1 MCASYICSFG
11 QSAVFLVGGETMN
24 DSVTPLLVHSGDI
37 VVMSGQARR
46 CYHGVPRIVPALI
59 KPWTDDTWENT
70 PCGRYL
76 DSSRI
81 NMNIRQVLLPG
92 QTSVEYEK

>member
-1 MCASYICSFG
+1 MFYSFG
-11 QSAVFLVGGETMN
+11 QSAVFLVGGETT
-24 DSVTPLLVHSGDI
+24 DDPVTPMLLHSGDI
-37 VVMSGQARR
+37 VVMSGQARK
-46 CYHGVPRIVPALI
+46 CYHGVPRIVLAPT
-59 KPWTDDTWENT
+59 KPWTGDDWENT

-92 QTSVEYEK
+92 QTSVKYQK